1 MLDRGNV
8 LQSGGFQ
15 MNIEEVQRR
24 LWEQSQAH
32 KQHRESGTPLFPT
45 NPREGRIGNLMD
57 LMHNPTWTA
66 AACDR
71 VLKRSRG
78 KAAGVD
84 GVRVHDFDRNREGRL
99 EELRLELK
107 RDTYRPLPLRR
118 VEIPKTN
125 GKMRQLGIPCLR
137 DKVVQEAIRMALE
150 PIFEVEFHD
159 NSYGFR
165 PNRSTHHA
173 TSRCQFMAMTGFTW
187 IIEGDV
193 KACFDEISHNS
204 ILRGVRE
211 KVKDNRFLDLINR
224 LLKAGVEI
232 EGVVHPTDRGVPQG
246 GVVSPLLSNVVLN
259 GLDWFLHSK
268 GSYGAAAQKRADHG
282 KPNVRFTR
290 YADDWCAFL
299 TRCHRRYA
307 ERLQN
312 EIGDFLRETCGL
324 ELSAAKT
331 RITHV
336 RDGYDFLGFHIS
348 AGIGKSGTV
357 VPKVKVG
364 RKAITNIQTRLGEVL
379 CHRPS
384 QESVSVRLEHASAVI
399 RGWANYF
406 KVAHNYSKV
415 AHGLDHKAY
424 WMAVKA
430 ICRKE
435 DISPAKCLR
444 KYALGNTL
452 GVHEH
457 CALARFQD
465 TAWSYFPTTPDPY
478 QPGSHQPQMEDD
490 EWEAAFVLPDRDR
503 PGRGDLKWQALV
515 RDGFHCRGCAVVVTS
530 KTSRADHIVPV
541 NRFANLDMANS
552 LDNIQTLCL
561 RCDKLKTARESCA

>member
-1 MLDRGNV
+1 MLPADV
-8 LQSGGFQ
+8 VDFL
-15 MNIEEVQRR
+15 VD
-24 LWEQSQAH
+24 
-32 KQHRESGTPLFPT
+32 PT
-45 NPREGRIGNLMD
+45 
-57 LMHNPTWTA
+57 
-66 AACDR
+66 
-71 VLKRSRG
+71 
-78 KAAGVD
+78 
-84 GVRVHDFDRNREGRL
+84 
-99 EELRLELK
+99 
-107 RDTYRPLPLRR
+107 
-118 VEIPKTN
+118 
-125 GKMRQLGIPCLR
+125 
-137 DKVVQEAIRMALE
+137 
-150 PIFEVEFHD
+150 
-159 NSYGFR
+159 
-165 PNRSTHHA
+165 
-173 TSRCQFMAMTGFTW
+173 
-187 IIEGDV
+187 
-193 KACFDEISHNS
+193 
-204 ILRGVRE
+204 
-211 KVKDNRFLDLINR
+211 LDLVNR

-232 EGVVHPTDRGVPQG
+232 EDVVHPTDRGVPQG

-259 GLDWFLHSK
+259 KLDWFLHSK
-268 GSYGAAAQKRADHG
+268 GSYGTARQKCSDRG
-282 KPNVRFTR
+282 RPNVRFTR
-290 YADDWCAFL
+290 YADDWCVFL
-299 TRCHRRYA
+299 TRCRRSYA
-307 ERLQN
+307 ERLKD
-312 EIGDFLRETCGL
+312 EIRNFLRENCGL

-336 RDGYDFLGFHIS
+336 RDGYDFLGFQIS
-348 AGIGKSGTV
+348 ADVGKSGKV

-364 RKAITNIQTRLGEVL
+364 RKAIANIQSRLGETL
-379 CHRPS
+379 HDRPS
-384 QESVSVRLEHASAVI
+384 QESISVRLEHASAVI

-424 WMAVKA
+424 WMAVKT

-435 DISPAKCLR
+435 DISSAKCLR
-444 KYALGNTL
+444 RYALGNTI

-490 EWEAAFVLPDRDR
+490 EWEAAFVLPDRNR

-561 RCDKLKTARESCA
+561 RCDKLKTAREACA